1 MTTDRRDQ
9 GALTRAEIHV
19 GWLSDR
25 QAWLVTHGGRAL
37 AQGSFRRR
45 AYAVAFA
52 RAIAASRDAEMVVR
66 DANGEITR
74 HSPETLSYPTK
85 LD

>member
-1 MTTDRRDQ
+1 MTTDRSDR
-9 GALTRAEIHV
+9 GTFPRAEIHV

-25 QAWLVTHGGRAL
+25 QAWLVTHGGHAL
-37 AQGSFRRR
+37 RQGSFRRR
-45 AYAVAFA
+45 AYALAFA
-52 RAIAASRDAEMVVR
+52 RAIAARHDAEMVVR

-74 HSPETLSYPTK
+74 HPPETLSYPTK

>member
-1 MTTDRRDQ
+1 MTTDRSDR
-9 GALTRAEIHV
+9 GTFPRAEIHV
-19 GWLSDR
+19 GWLSER
-25 QAWLVTHGGRAL
+25 NAWLVTHGGKTL
-37 AQGSFRRR
+37 TPGSFRRR
-45 AYAVAFA
+45 AYAIAFA

-74 HSPETLSYPTK
+74 HQPGTLSYPTK